1 MSVWLGILPLASM
14 EEHSKK
20 KQLRGKSENA
30 THNSSVIVF
39 ALDRWEENPIRLGS
53 GEFLLY
59 LPNVP
64 IGRHTLSTTD

>member
-14 EEHSKK
+14 EGHSE
-20 KQLRGKSENA
+20 KQFREKSENA
-30 THNSSVIVF
+30 THNSSIIVF

-53 GEFLLY
+53 GESLPY

-64 IGRHTLSTTD
+64 IDRHTLSTTD